1 MDLIKQTVHME
12 REYPKAS
19 SQFVVEEDLIIP
31 DQKADIYK
39 VLLNKSDILQDEIRV
54 LDNHIV
60 FKGKLNYCI
69 LYKTDTQPAGL
80 SSLTGSIALEEQLF
94 MDGLQNNDS
103 VNASVALEDFEVTI
117 INSRKLNLHAL
128 LHLSAVKTELYDEEI
143 ASGLETDEVIETHK
157 ENRELLELSVLKKDI
172 CRIKEEIELP
182 KSYPNIAQ
190 TLWKRISLGEVDIK
204 PAEDTLQI
212 KSNISV
218 FLLYIGEG
226 EDAPIRFYETSIPY
240 QCTLECNNSTASMI
254 PRISYHV
261 SHSEAEV
268 RPDFDGE
275 ERIIGIDMV
284 LDLSIRLF
292 TETTLPVL
300 CDIYGTQHDYHAVTK
315 EAKTMRLCV
324 NNSSQYTL
332 NEKVSLAEDAPAV
345 MQLCYSNGFLKLDD
359 PKIVENGIEMCGVL
373 QIQILYVTQEDA
385 APYASFTKDIPFSY
399 VIEAPQITADSVFTI
414 DNCLDQ
420 LNINMVNGTEMEIRA
435 VISFK
440 TFVYEI
446 AGCSLITD
454 VEMNEIDPL
463 KLNAL
468 PSVIVYFVKEGDSL
482 WKIGQQYYVT
492 VASIMEQ
499 NNLSCDV
506 IHPGDK
512 LFIVK

>member
-1 MDLIKQTVHME
+1 ME
-12 REYPKAS
+12 REYPRAS

-39 VLLNKSDILQDEIRV
+39 VLLSKSDILQDEIRV

-69 LYKTDTQPAGL
+69 LYKTDSQTSGL
-80 SSLTGSIALEEQLF
+80 SSLCGSIPLEEQLF
-94 MDGLQNNDS
+94 MDDVKNNDS
-103 VNASVALEDFEVTI
+103 VNSSVALEDFEVTI

-128 LHLSAVKTELYDEEI
+128 LHLSAAKTELYDEDI
-143 ASGLETDEVIETHK
+143 ASGLETDEIIETHQ
-157 ENRELLELSVLKKDI
+157 ENLELLELSVLKKDI

-212 KSNISV
+212 KSNISI

-226 EDAPIRFYETSIPY
+226 EDNPIRFYETSIPY
-240 QCTLECNNSTASMI
+240 QCTLECNNSSSAMI

-275 ERIIGIDMV
+275 ERVIGIDMV

-292 TETTLPVL
+292 TERSLPML
-300 CDIYGTQHDYHAVTK
+300 CDVYGTQHDYHAVTK
-315 EAKTMRLCV
+315 AAQTMRLCI
-324 NNSSQYTL
+324 NNSSQYTFS
-332 NEKVSLAEDAPAV
+332 EKASLAEDAPTV

-373 QIQILYVTQEDA
+373 QVQILYITQEDT
-385 APYASFTKDIPFSY
+385 APYASFTKDLPFSY
-399 VIEAPQITADSVFTI
+399 IIEAPNITTDSAFSI
-414 DNCLDQ
+414 DHCLDQ
-420 LNINMVNGTEMEIRA
+420 LNINMVNGTELEIRA
-435 VISFK
+435 AISFK

-446 AGCSLITD
+446 ADSSLITD
-454 VEMNEIDPL
+454 IEVNEIDPL
-463 KLNAL
+463 RLNAL

-482 WKIGQQYYVT
+482 WKIGRQYYVT

-499 NNLSCDV
+499 NNLSNDV

-512 LFIVK
+512 LFIIK

>member
-1 MDLIKQTVHME
+1 ME
-12 REYPKAS
+12 REYPRAS

-39 VLLNKSDILQDEIRV
+39 VLLSKSDILQDEIRV

-69 LYKTDTQPAGL
+69 LYKTDSQTSGL
-80 SSLTGSIALEEQLF
+80 SSLCGSIPLEEQLF
-94 MDGLQNNDS
+94 MDDVKNNDS
-103 VNASVALEDFEVTI
+103 VNSSVALEDFEVTI

-128 LHLSAVKTELYDEEI
+128 LHLSAAKTELYDEDI
-143 ASGLETDEVIETHK
+143 ASGLETDEIIETHQ
-157 ENRELLELSVLKKDI
+157 ENLELLELSVLKKDI

-212 KSNISV
+212 KSNISI

-226 EDAPIRFYETSIPY
+226 EDNPIRFYETSIPY
-240 QCTLECNNSTASMI
+240 QCTLECNNSSSAMI

-292 TETTLPVL
+292 TERSLPML
-300 CDIYGTQHDYHAVTK
+300 CDVYGTQHDYHAVTK
-315 EAKTMRLCV
+315 AAQTMRLCI
-324 NNSSQYTL
+324 NNSSQYTFS
-332 NEKVSLAEDAPAV
+332 EKASLAEDAPTV

-373 QIQILYVTQEDA
+373 QVQILYITQEDT
-385 APYASFTKDIPFSY
+385 APYASFTKDLPFSY
-399 VIEAPQITADSVFTI
+399 IIEAPNITTDSAFSI
-414 DNCLDQ
+414 DHCLDQ
-420 LNINMVNGTEMEIRA
+420 LNINMVNGTELEIRA
-435 VISFK
+435 AISFK

-446 AGCSLITD
+446 ADSSLITD
-454 VEMNEIDPL
+454 IEVNEIDPL
-463 KLNAL
+463 RLNAL

-482 WKIGQQYYVT
+482 WKIGRQYYVT

>member
-1 MDLIKQTVHME
+1 MELIKQTVHME
-12 REYPKAS
+12 REYPRAS

-39 VLLNKSDILQDEIRV
+39 VLLSKSDILQDEIRV

-69 LYKTDTQPAGL
+69 LYKTDSQTSGL
-80 SSLTGSIALEEQLF
+80 SSLCGSIPLEEQLF
-94 MDGLQNNDS
+94 MDDVKNNDS
-103 VNASVALEDFEVTI
+103 VNSSVALEDFEVTI

-128 LHLSAVKTELYDEEI
+128 LHLSAAKTELYDEDI
-143 ASGLETDEVIETHK
+143 ASGLETDEIIETHQ
-157 ENRELLELSVLKKDI
+157 ENLELLELSVLKKDI

-212 KSNISV
+212 KSNISI

-226 EDAPIRFYETSIPY
+226 EDNPIRFYETSIPY
-240 QCTLECNNSTASMI
+240 QCTLECNNSSSAMI

-275 ERIIGIDMV
+275 ERVIGIDMV

-292 TETTLPVL
+292 TERSLPML
-300 CDIYGTQHDYHAVTK
+300 CDVYGTQHDYHAVTK
-315 EAKTMRLCV
+315 AAQTMRLCI
-324 NNSSQYTL
+324 NNSSQYTFS
-332 NEKVSLAEDAPAV
+332 EKASLAEDAPTV

-373 QIQILYVTQEDA
+373 QVQILYITQEDT
-385 APYASFTKDIPFSY
+385 APYASFTKDLPFSY
-399 VIEAPQITADSVFTI
+399 IIEAPNITTDSAFSI
-414 DNCLDQ
+414 DHCLDQ
-420 LNINMVNGTEMEIRA
+420 LNINMVNGTELEIRA
-435 VISFK
+435 AISFK

-446 AGCSLITD
+446 ADSSLITD
-454 VEMNEIDPL
+454 IEVNEIDPL
-463 KLNAL
+463 RLNAL

-482 WKIGQQYYVT
+482 WKIGRQYYVT

-499 NNLSCDV
+499 NNLSNDV

-512 LFIVK
+512 LFIIK